1 MGNVT
6 RKLGVRREDWNKMLE
21 HVQQVLPEEAC
32 GLVGGKENISEVVY
46 TVVNE
51 LKSPVRFRMNA
62 YDQIQALLRIEE
74 SGLDL
79 LAIYHSHPAG
89 PALPSQTDLEEF
101 AYPGVP
107 YLIWH
112 LQCGEWNCNAFSLGS
127 GIYTEISVIVLE
139 EE

>member
-1 MGNVT
+1 VGDVT
-6 RKLGVRREDWNKMLE
+6 RSLGLRRADWNQMRE
-21 HVQQVLPEEAC
+21 HVHHALPEEAC
-32 GLVGGKENISEVVY
+32 GLVGGKKDISEVVY
-46 TVVNE
+46 TVLND

-62 YDQIQALLRIEE
+62 LEQVHALLRIEE

-89 PALPSQTDLEEF
+89 PAHPSQTDLDEF

-107 YLIWH
+107 YLIWY
-112 LQCGEWNCNAFSLGS
+112 LQDGVWNCHAFSVGG
-127 GIYTEISVIVLE
+127 GIFTEIPFTVSE